1 MIRRTTGAAVRS
13 VCAAVPIAALCLI
26 GVLLISPLAAGQG
39 STASVSV
46 TSGGEMRLSVG
57 PYLAEPSARLAIE
70 LVCQDTAWVDCG
82 TPLAIGCRLTE
93 EDGSLIRSFLPPEG
107 AQALAWIAMVNL
119 VDEAGDPLPAGR
131 YHVVL
136 ETTSGEFTAIIDVVP
151 IHLLASHGTFSAT
164 AIANGLSLRV
174 SRMVTP
180 DDAEQEIAVR
190 IGDELLVALP
200 GNPTTGFEWQSNVL
214 YEYAV
219 LRPVGEVPYE
229 FRSEADP
236 HLVGSPGVFLFRYQA
251 IAADSQWFRFAYS
264 RPWESVQPAEVV
276 EFTVVVH

>member
-1 MIRRTTGAAVRS
+1 MIRQTIGATVKS
-13 VCAAVPIAALCLI
+13 MCAAVPIAALFLI
-26 GVLLISPLAAGQG
+26 GVLLISPLAVGQG

-70 LVCQDTAWVDCG
+70 LACQDGALADCE
-82 TPLAIGCRLTE
+82 TLLAIECRLIE
-93 EDGSLIRSFLPPEG
+93 EDGSLIRSIVAPEG
-107 AQALAWIAMVNL
+107 ALARSWIAAVDL
-119 VDEAGDPLPAGR
+119 VDEAGTPLPAGR
-131 YHVVL
+131 YHMVL
-136 ETTSGEFTAIIDVVP
+136 ETTSGEFTAIVDVVP
-151 IHLLASHGTFSAT
+151 THLLATHGTFSAT

-219 LRPVGEVPYE
+219 LRPVGEVPYK

-264 RPWESVQPAEVV
+264 RPWESVQPAQVV

>member
-1 MIRRTTGAAVRS
+1 MIRQTIGATVKS
-13 VCAAVPIAALCLI
+13 MCAAVPIAALFLI
-26 GVLLISPLAAGQG
+26 GVLLISPLAVGQG

-82 TPLAIGCRLTE
+82 TPLAIACRLTE
-93 EDGSLIRSFLPPEG
+93 EDGSLIRSIVPPEG
-107 AQALAWIAMVNL
+107 AQALAWIAMVDL
-119 VDEAGDPLPAGR
+119 VDEAGAPLPTGR

-136 ETTSGEFTAIIDVVP
+136 ETTSGEFTAIVDVVP
-151 IHLLASHGTFSAT
+151 TELLASHGRFSAT
-164 AIANGLSLRV
+164 AVANGLSLRV
-174 SRMVTP
+174 SRLVTP
-180 DDAEQEIAVR
+180 DDDGQEISIR
-190 IGDELLVALP
+190 IGDDLLVALP
-200 GNPTTGFEWQSNVL
+200 GNPTTGFEWLNNVL

-219 LRPVGEVPYE
+219 LRPVGETPYE

-264 RPWESVQPAEVV
+264 RPWESVQPAQVV